1 MSQKI
6 GTHKKKVLFIHPD
19 LRGGGAEKVL
29 VNLLNSLP
37 KDDFD
42 YTLLTFFKEGI
53 NKEFLSN
60 EIAHYHVFKKV
71 FRGWSKLQKVF
82 SQRFLFRRL
91 VKKDYD
97 VIIGYLEG
105 VPTRLLGGSNN
116 PKTKLIAW
124 VHVDLTDFQI
134 EKVFRSKEEMKN
146 TYKRLDAVVGVSH
159 RALNSIKNLIE
170 IPAKKLHV
178 IHNVVDTD
186 YIINRGAEP
195 VDDVTFSDEMIN
207 LCSVGRLTHQ
217 KGYER
222 LINALEHLKQNNVK
236 FHLFLLGKGEL
247 EEELVQ
253 QVNKLSLEEDIT
265 FLGFQNNP
273 HKYVQKCDLFVCSS
287 YQEGFSTA
295 VTESVLLGTPVIT
308 TDCAGMEE
316 ILDNGK
322 VGMIVENSETALK
335 EGLQKIVTDKSLY
348 KKYLTETQAKS
359 LVFQNKDNAKSV
371 TDLLTNLLEN

>member
-1 MSQKI
+1 MSQKF

-42 YTLLTFFKEGI
+42 YTLLTFFQEGV

-60 EIAHYHVFKKV
+60 EITHYYVFKKV

-159 RALNSIKNLIE
+159 RALNSIKKLIE
-170 IPAKKLHV
+170 IPVKKLHV

-186 YIINRGAEP
+186 YIINRGVEP

-222 LINALEHLKQNNVK
+222 LINALEHLKQNNIK

-253 QVNKLSLEEDIT
+253 QVSKLSLEENVT

-335 EGLQKIVTDKSLY
+335 EGLQKIVSDKSLY
-348 KKYLTETQAKS
+348 KKYLSETQAKS